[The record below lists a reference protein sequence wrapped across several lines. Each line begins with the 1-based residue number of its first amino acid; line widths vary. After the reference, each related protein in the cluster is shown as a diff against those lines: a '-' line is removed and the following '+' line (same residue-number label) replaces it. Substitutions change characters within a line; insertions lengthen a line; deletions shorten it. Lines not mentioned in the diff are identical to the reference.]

1 MSSSITEKFGV
12 KIEKDPPQS
21 KLAHLGVESWPK
33 WGCSPSK
40 FPWTFTTTETMFL
53 LEGKV
58 KVYCDGHDEF
68 FEIEAGDLV
77 KFPKGMK
84 VIWDVTEAVNKH
96 YKVWSLDSGL
106 NGI

>member
-1 MSSSITEKFGV
+1 MSTKCSI
-12 KIEKDPPQS
+12 DNNR
-21 KLAHLGVESWPK
+21 

-68 FEIEAGDLV
+68 FEIGAGDLV

-84 VIWDVTEAVNKH
+84 VIWDVTEALNKH
-96 YKVWSLDSGL
+96 YKVE
-106 NGI
+106 